1 MRTLQ
6 YCYFALKSEVMS
18 VEDITD
24 RLLMRPD
31 EVMVMGSRNLERR
44 LPRCHAWK
52 IVRRSTESVDE
63 QVEHIIGRLNPV
75 HARLVALVAE
85 ADVSPVMQVVRY
97 FHHEEGVQAPSDVS
111 LFAAEREPRPLGWNL
126 SLQVLEFLTSTR
138 AMLDVDEYDLSDED
152 DATGSRIVTGR

>member
-18 VEDITD
+18 AEAITD

-31 EVMVMGSRNLERR
+31 EVKVMGSRNPALR
-44 LPRCHAWK
+44 LPRCHVWK

-63 QVEHIIGRLNPV
+63 QIQHIVDRLSPLQPG
-75 HARLVALVAE
+75 LVALVAKAE
-85 ADVSPVMQVVRY
+85 VSAVMQVVRY
-97 FHHEEGVQAPSDVS
+97 FHHERGVEAPSEVDPLV
-111 LFAAEREPRPLGWNL
+111 AERAPRPLGWNL
-126 SLQVLEFLTSTR
+126 SLSMLEFLTSVR

-152 DATGSRIVTGR
+152 DVTGR